1 VIFTTPAVVLLTTAL
16 SSSQPHAVLLEIAR
30 DLTLGL
36 ASADRYARL
45 LDAVCRAVACD
56 AACLLVLEGDV
67 LRPVSARGLV
77 PRALGTAFVRR
88 EHPRLDIILGSAA
101 PVRFPHDSALP
112 DPFDDLVAAPDG
124 LHGRVHD
131 CMGLALSEGGEVV
144 GALTLDAF
152 DAGTFDALSREF
164 LELLGALAGA
174 ALRTSALIE
183 ALERR
188 AQRGEQVARELSRS
202 GEAARGGSL
211 VGNSPALARLLRDVA
226 MVAASD
232 LPVLISGET
241 GVGKEL
247 VARQVHAASRRA
259 GEPLIYVNCAALP
272 ESIAESELFGHVAGA
287 FTGATRDRAGK
298 FELASGA
305 TLFLDE
311 VGELAAAVQPKLLR
325 ALQHGELSRVGSD
338 RAHRVDV
345 RVIAATNRDLER
357 EMARDR
363 FRADLF
369 HRLAAFPLHVPP
381 LRERREDIV
390 PLALHFAELAR
401 RRLGTGPL
409 QPSAAVLDR
418 LTAAD
423 WPGNVRELENAVGRA
438 ALRASFGREPGEPVP
453 ISLQHLELAPAS
465 GHAEPAVAARG
476 LPLRDRVTA
485 FQRAAVLDALERNGG
500 GWAEAARE
508 LGMDRSNLF
517 HLARR
522 LGISR
527 PERSPAR

>member
-1 VIFTTPAVVLLTTAL
+1 
-16 SSSQPHAVLLEIAR
+16 
-30 DLTLGL
+30 
-36 ASADRYARL
+36 
-45 LDAVCRAVACD
+45 
-56 AACLLVLEGDV
+56 
-67 LRPVSARGLV
+67 
-77 PRALGTAFVRR
+77 
-88 EHPRLDIILGSAA
+88 
-101 PVRFPHDSALP
+101 
-112 DPFDDLVAAPDG
+112 
-124 LHGRVHD
+124 
-131 CMGLALSEGGEVV
+131 MGLSLSESGEVV

-152 DAGTFDALSREF
+152 DAGRFDGLSLEF
-164 LELLGALAGA
+164 LELLSALAGA

-188 AQRGEQVARELSRS
+188 AQRGEHVARELL
-202 GEAARGGSL
+202 RGGAPAHGGAL
-211 VGNSPALARLLRDVA
+211 VGNSPALARLSREIA

-232 LPVLISGET
+232 LPVLILGET

-259 GEPLIYVNCAALP
+259 NEPLVHVNCAALP
-272 ESIAESELFGHVAGA
+272 EAVAESELFGHVAGA

-311 VGELAAAVQPKLLR
+311 VGELAPPVQPKLLR
-325 ALQHGELSRVGSD
+325 ALQQGELSRVGSD
-338 RAHRVDV
+338 RTHRVDV

-369 HRLAAFPLHVPP
+369 HRLAAFPLRVPP

-390 PLALHFAELAR
+390 PLAQHFAEQAR

-409 QPSAAVLDR
+409 RFSPAALDQ
-418 LTAAD
+418 LAAAD

-438 ALRASFGREPGEPVP
+438 ALRASFGHDRDEPVTLAP
-453 ISLQHLELAPAS
+453 EHLELAAAAPEARETSVPS
-465 GHAEPAVAARG
+465 GV
-476 LPLRDRVTA
+476 PLRDRVTT
-485 FQRAAVLDALERNGG
+485 FQRTAVLEALARNGG

-527 PERSPAR
+527 PARSS